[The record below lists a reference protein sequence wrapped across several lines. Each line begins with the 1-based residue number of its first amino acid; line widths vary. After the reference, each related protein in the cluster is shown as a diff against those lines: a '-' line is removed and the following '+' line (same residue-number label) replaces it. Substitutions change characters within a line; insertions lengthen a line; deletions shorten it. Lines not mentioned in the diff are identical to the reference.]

1 MLIWKRLMSSKV
13 RAIFALGTL
22 TALAAVTTLNP
33 LPNVSGQDKESPT
46 RKVEKQGEKKTEEKD
61 EKKSEA
67 PVPVKIA
74 EPKREDRSKKTESPP
89 VKSDEKAPKVEGK
102 VPMTS
107 DEKVPGSRPGEKKD
121 DPGSPGKKGDEKN
134 SKETMP
140 EKGKPVPGNVK
151 TESTEP
157 KVERGQAGANSEEM
171 THEGQLVVITG
182 NRLTMMLKD
191 GKQRAFQLMG
201 DARLTLDGKA
211 SRATDLKPG
220 IMLRVTTPT
229 TEQGAAI
236 RVEGQSKS
244 PNPVENTRVPKKET
258 LFPIP
263 EGQAKS
269 RDCECHAQNAANNWI
284 FGTRARINFGGN
296 PPSSSVT
303 TSLPVSN
310 AFNTAEGCSTI
321 SDASGDLLFYTD
333 GTTVWDKN
341 HNQMSNGTGLNGN
354 STSTQSALIVPCSCH
369 KYFIFTTGNQND
381 YAVGLCYSIVDMTLN
396 TNLGAVVTK
405 NTPLLANSPEKVAA
419 VSDGNGGY
427 WVVAHSMDDNCF
439 HSFRILSGTCT
450 PQLPAV
456 VSAVGASYADGYS
469 KFGQGQMKFS
479 PDGKLLAHAGLN
491 TETAGG
497 PPSFVELF
505 SFSKS
510 TGSITNYLGGAVTT
524 RDTKPNRFY
533 GLEFSPDSQS
543 LWATTTQTTSV
554 IYHYPIT
561 SGIGLGTPT
570 PLPLPGG
577 AVAALQLGPDN
588 KIYVA
593 RIGQS
598 SIYVL
603 PTPNAVN
610 GGWISPT
617 DTANL
622 LELAAGSSSQ
632 YGLPT
637 VIAGD
642 YCGSNPGGN
651 TVACGCCPGENR
663 IKNGDFEHDN
673 DAFHSEYEW
682 TELGPSLVP
691 GTYSVNHVDKIGK
704 ACSNWNLPKACDGT
718 KNFSENVLI
727 VNGLTNQPAG
737 STSVIWSQQIVLPSD
752 TGLKGADYRLCFRYL
767 PLPQCC
773 FDIQAK
779 PFILVDGGKIPLTD
793 VCDEDK
799 GCGHI
804 YAATFHGGGTI
815 NLQIV
820 LPGDGKGDG
829 NDLLIDNIS
838 MVKIVP
844 VPSAVVDFDYSAAGT
859 GGTKDVTLTANSPN
873 LTSPAYTWWWEM
885 WDTTDPN
892 NPVLLQTV
900 LGNPGNV
907 TTVTFPGLMMKPKTY
922 LFKLKV
928 ESDCESMAGSMQDWD
943 FGPIPT
949 ARSAKGKSI
958 VDPNP
963 EPLNRKTIRAGN
975 PEAIK
980 REKGPLPT
988 KRSE

>member
-1 MLIWKRLMSSKV
+1 MLIWKRLMPPKV
-13 RAIFALGTL
+13 RALLALGTL
-22 TALAAVTTLNP
+22 TALVAVATLNP
-33 LPNVSGQDKESPT
+33 LPNVSGQDKEAPT
-46 RKVEKQGEKKTEEKD
+46 RKVEKQGEKKTEEKA

-74 EPKREDRSKKTESPP
+74 EPKREGRGEKTEKEP
-89 VKSDEKAPKVEGK
+89 VKGDEKIPKVQGK
-102 VPMTS
+102 IPMTS

-121 DPGSPGKKGDEKN
+121 DPGSPRKKGDEKN

-151 TESTEP
+151 TESTEA
-157 KVERGQAGANSEEM
+157 KVERGQAGENSKEM

-284 FGTRARINFGGN
+284 FGNRARINFN
-296 PPSSSVT
+296 TPSSGPVT
-303 TSLPVSN
+303 PSLVPVSVP

-321 SDASGDLLFYTD
+321 SDASGNLLFYTD

-341 HNQMSNGTGLNGN
+341 HNQMSNGTGLTGN
-354 STSTQSALIVPCSCH
+354 STSTQSALIVPCSCDQ
-369 KYFIFTTGNQND
+369 YFIFTTGSQND
-381 YAVGLCYSIVDMTLN
+381 YVVGLRYSIVDFTSN
-396 TNLGAVVTK
+396 NLGAVVTK
-405 NTPLLANSPEKVAA
+405 NTLLLANSSEKVAA

-427 WVVAHSMDDNCF
+427 WVVAHTIDDNCF
-439 HSFRILSGTCT
+439 HSFHILSGTCT

-456 VSAVGASYADGYS
+456 ISAVGASYANGYS

-491 TETAGG
+491 IETQAP

-505 SFSKS
+505 SFNKI
-510 TGSITNYLGGAVTT
+510 TGSITNYLPGTVTS
-524 RDTKPNRFY
+524 RDTSPGRFY
-533 GLEFSPDSQS
+533 GLEFSPDSKS

-570 PLPLPGG
+570 PINPPGSG
-577 AVAALQLGPDN
+577 VAALQLGPDG

-593 RIGQS
+593 RIGQPS
-598 SIYVL
+598 LYVL
-603 PTPNAVN
+603 PSPNAVN
-610 GGWISPT
+610 GGWIDAT
-617 DTANL
+617 NTANL
-622 LELAAGSSSQ
+622 LPLAAGSSSQ

-651 TVACGCCPGENR
+651 TVACGCCPGKELV
-663 IKNGDFEHDN
+663 KNGDFEQGSEIG
-673 DAFHSEYEW
+673 SEYHQA
-682 TELGPSLVP
+682 ELVDLVP
-691 GTYSVNHVDKIGK
+691 GTYSVGDLENIEK
-704 ACSNWNLPKACDGT
+704 ACSNWKVPEGCKDAFYG
-718 KNFSENVLI
+718 NVLF
-727 VNGLTNQPAG
+727 VNGQTNQPAD
-737 STSVIWSQQIVLPSD
+737 STSVIWEQTID
-752 TGLKGADYRLCFRYL
+752 LKDNSYRICFHYL

-773 FDIQAK
+773 FNVQAK
-779 PFILVDGGKIPLTD
+779 PFILVNGRPLRPTD
-793 VCDEDK
+793 ICDEDT
-799 GCGHI
+799 GCGHL
-804 YAATFHGGGTI
+804 YSATFTGGGTV

-820 LPGDGKGDG
+820 LPEGVSGDG

-859 GGTKDVTLTANSPN
+859 GGTKDVTLTANSPS

-922 LFKLKV
+922 LFKLKA

-943 FGPIPT
+943 FGPTPT